1 MEEKNLIILP
11 GKVAKYLEYMRE
23 GNYTLLDALS
33 VRAND
38 KYAKN
43 LIDDYLESKYNQEKF
58 VRAWLY
64 GYKTKEKFY
73 RVKIKY
79 FEEGND
85 YLNFDSD
92 SNTFFFSGKEEIK
105 GYITKFTEKFLKDNY
120 LGWMLGSK
128 GIMLLEVEE

>member
-38 KYAKN
+38 KYVKN

-58 VRAWLY
+58 VRAWLD
-64 GYKTKEKFY
+64 GYKTEEKFY

-79 FEEGND
+79 FEEGNA

-92 SNTFFFSGKEEIK
+92 SNTFFFSGKEEIE

-120 LGWMLGSK
+120 LGWMLDSK

>member
-1 MEEKNLIILP
+1 MEEKNLVTLP
-11 GKVAKYLEYMRE
+11 IKVAKYLEYMRK
-23 GNYTLLDALS
+23 GNYTLLGALG

-58 VRAWLY
+58 ARAWLD
-64 GYKTKEKFY
+64 GYKTEEKFY
-73 RVKIKY
+73 RVKLKY
-79 FEEGND
+79 FEEGNA

-92 SNTFFFSGKEEIK
+92 SNTFFFSGEEEID
-105 GYITKFTEKFLKDNY
+105 GYRTKFTKKFLEDNY
-120 LGWMLGSK
+120 LGWMLDSK

>member
-11 GKVAKYLEYMRE
+11 GKVVKFLEYMKE

-58 VRAWLY
+58 VRAWLD
-64 GYKTKEKFY
+64 GYKTEEKFY

-79 FEEGND
+79 FKEGNA

-92 SNTFFFSGKEEIK
+92 SNTFFFSGKEEIE

-120 LGWMLGSK
+120 LGWMLDSK

>member
-1 MEEKNLIILP
+1 
-11 GKVAKYLEYMRE
+11 MRE

-58 VRAWLY
+58 VRAWLD
-64 GYKTKEKFY
+64 GYKTEEKFY
-73 RVKIKY
+73 RVKIKH
-79 FEEGND
+79 FEEGNA

-92 SNTFFFSGKEEIK
+92 SNIFFFSGKEEIE
-105 GYITKFTEKFLKDNY
+105 GYITKFTKKFLKDNY
-120 LGWMLGSK
+120 LGWMLDSK